1 MEELDYLHTLLRKF
15 EQDINADKTLNVHGE
30 NKFNKQFSFLLRDWH
45 YLKVIVQRLE
55 TGDTE
60 NTIQLA
66 VDLKSLYVF
75 GRVFSESVL
84 YISSLFIN
92 GATKDQWG
100 KIGGL
105 VKTMEEKL
113 ESQDVEVKK
122 FWREVGGSIQVLNKA
137 FKYRNEVLHGKD
149 GNTEWTFAW
158 PGKSN
163 LDHVYIDNVP
173 WPEDRDKKEA
183 LRSLNAR
190 NLVQVLANEIPKILD
205 YLTRVKN

>member
-1 MEELDYLHTLLRKF
+1 MEELDHLHTLLRKF
-15 EQDINADKTLNVHGE
+15 EQDINADKTLKVHGE

-45 YLKVIVQRLE
+45 YLKIIVQRLE
-55 TGDTE
+55 SGNSE
-60 NTIQLA
+60 NATQLA

-92 GATKDQWG
+92 GTTKIQWG
-100 KIGGL
+100 KIGGF
-105 VKTMEEKL
+105 VKVMEKNF
-113 ESQDVEVKK
+113 ESQDAAVKN
-122 FWREVGGSIQVLNKA
+122 FWSEVGGSVKILNKA

-190 NLVQVLANEIPKILD
+190 NLVQVLANEIPKILG
-205 YLTRVKN
+205 YLTRVKS